1 MRKIDFSVPRVF
13 NSDDMISLQLDS
25 TSKGNQRKWF
35 YPPERLYVKQ
45 QFYYAGQYWKD
56 YLVEIIAYEIAQ
68 QINLHGVEIVPQY
81 ECVIKDGT
89 LSTHGVYSPDFAL
102 NGERFISFNGILVGL
117 NLDFPVRGGVDDK
130 WDFTLNLFA
139 ELGLDY
145 TNYLIVMSLLDY
157 LVGNEDRHF
166 NNFGC
171 LQTYSGFKQA
181 PLFDFGLGLFEHDPR
196 YEHESFRDCLQSMQS
211 QPFSKDN
218 QKVIDYLS
226 SRYDLK
232 QFLPDKIDLTGIQV
246 PSLKAGSYL
255 RNRCMHLGIEL
266 KGVE

>member
-1 MRKIDFSVPRVF
+1 MRKIDFSIPRVF
-13 NSDDMISLQLDS
+13 NSEDMISLQLNS

-35 YPPERLYVKQ
+35 YQPERLYVKQ

-56 YLVEIIAYEIAQ
+56 YLVEIIAYKIAQ
-68 QINLHGVEIVPQY
+68 QINLRGVKVVPQY
-81 ECVIKDGT
+81 ECIIKDGGV
-89 LSTHGVYSPDFAL
+89 STHGVYSPDFTL
-102 NGERFISFNGILVGL
+102 NGERFISFNRILVGL
-117 NLDFPVRGGVDDK
+117 NSEFPMRGSIAEK
-130 WDFTLNLFA
+130 WDFTLGMFA
-139 ELGLDY
+139 DLGLDY

-157 LVGNEDRHF
+157 LVGNEDRHL

-171 LQTYSGFKQA
+171 LQTDEGIVQA
-181 PLFDFGLGLFEHDPR
+181 PLFDFGLGLFEHDPC

-226 SRYDLK
+226 NRYDLK
-232 QFLPDKIDLTGIQV
+232 QFLPAKIDLTGVQV

-255 RNRCMHLGIEL
+255 RNRCMRLGIEL